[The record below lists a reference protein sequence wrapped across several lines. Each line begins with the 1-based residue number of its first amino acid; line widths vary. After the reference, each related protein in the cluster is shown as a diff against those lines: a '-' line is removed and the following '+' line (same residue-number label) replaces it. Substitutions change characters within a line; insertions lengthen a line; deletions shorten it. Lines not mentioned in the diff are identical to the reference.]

1 MGKTIHL
8 ETLSEQLITFKA
20 LDQAQGNPKHTIH
33 YFYTHN
39 QSTIA
44 ISNPSLIHNAIITLK
59 YMKIL

>member
-1 MGKTIHL
+1 MGKTTHL
-8 ETLSEQLITFKA
+8 ETLSEQFITFKA
-20 LDQAQGNPKHTIH
+20 LDQGNPKHTIH